1 MGKPNENKHLIRKH
15 LGAIFYYFHMT
26 LVLCNVPLA
35 KQKEKRI
42 FQTETFQCKKCST
55 VKSLFRESQI

>member
-1 MGKPNENKHLIRKH
+1 MGIPNENKHLIRKH

-42 FQTETFQCKKCST
+42 FQTETFQCK
-55 VKSLFRESQI
+55 